1 MLYTLAIGA
10 VAAAVAFK
18 GFTLNRQW
26 QSNIALAKSSGLP
39 VVVIPWNV
47 FSVFWL
53 ATFYI
58 WIPVLELVLPASW
71 RGIWFEY
78 VVRARTSQWLLTCD
92 SLLDPEW
99 GHRKGHAPFEKIGGD
114 VFIIASATQLTAFVA
129 DAEAV
134 TQITT
139 RRNDFPKPLEM
150 YGALDIYG
158 KNLVSTEGADW
169 RMHRKLAA
177 PSFGE
182 KNNELVFKE
191 SLHHATS
198 LLGLWT
204 GPDGQGN
211 ETVQDPALATMS
223 FALFVI
229 SSAGFD
235 VRVKWPHEEKG
246 RESSVETDESKS
258 MLVGSE
264 KSAGHKMTYR
274 EAISELLHN
283 IMWTQI
289 IPPKYLPFSPIKVHR
304 KVGTAVTEWGQ
315 YMDELYEMK
324 KQQVTSGDSNN
335 AGMDL
340 FDALIRGSG
349 ITKGKTNIQK
359 SDLLGNAF
367 VLMLAGHE
375 TTANTLHFSLIY
387 LAMHRESQRRLQQDM
402 DKVFQGKPMKQWTY
416 EEHFPKLFGG
426 MAAAVM
432 NETLRVLQP
441 IVNIP
446 KSTAPGRP
454 QNFTMGNKTYTM
466 PGGTHIFLNSAIHR
480 NPKYWPAPSS
490 NAASP
495 ASTRPR
501 DVDTF
506 RPERWLSTSKLE
518 DSFVDIGYDDEEL
531 RGPSGEDTSAALF
544 KPVKGSYIP
553 FSDGFRSCIGRRF
566 AQVEILA
573 VLAVIFSQYSVELAV
588 EEWASDEEV
597 AAMDKKERNGVYAK
611 AVERAESVLRFKVAS
626 IITLQLRGT
635 SIPIRLVRRGEERF
649 GV

>member
-1 MLYTLAIGA
+1 
-10 VAAAVAFK
+10 V
-18 GFTLNRQW
+18 
-26 QSNIALAKSSGLP
+26 
-39 VVVIPWNV
+39 
-47 FSVFWL
+47 
-53 ATFYI
+53 
-58 WIPVLELVLPASW
+58 
-71 RGIWFEY
+71 
-78 VVRARTSQWLLTCD
+78 
-92 SLLDPEW
+92 
-99 GHRKGHAPFEKIGGD
+99 
-114 VFIIASATQLTAFVA
+114 FVA

-158 KNLVSTEGADW
+158 KNLVSTEGSDW
-169 RMHRKLAA
+169 RMHRKLTA

-191 SLHHATS
+191 SIHHARS

-211 ETVQDPALATMS
+211 ETVQDPATATMS

-235 VRVKWPHEEKG
+235 VRVKWPHEENS
-246 RESSVETDESKS
+246 RASSVDSDESKS
-258 MLVGSE
+258 MLLGSE

-289 IPPKYLPFSPIKVHR
+289 IPPKYLPLSPVKVHR
-304 KVGTAVTEWGQ
+304 TVGAAVTEWGQ

-324 KQQVTSGDSNN
+324 RQQVASGDTNN
-335 AGMDL
+335 TGMDL

-349 ITKGKTNIQK
+349 ITEGKTNIQK

-375 TTANTLHFSLIY
+375 TTANTLHFSLIF
-387 LAMHRESQRRLQQDM
+387 LAMHRDSQKRLQQDV
-402 DKVFQGKPMKQWTY
+402 DKVFAGKPIEQWVY

-432 NETLRVLQP
+432 NETLRLLQP

-454 QNFTMGNKTYTM
+454 QNLTMGNKTYTV

-480 NPKYWPAPSS
+480 NPKYWPTGPNGS
-490 NAASP
+490 NE
-495 ASTRPR
+495 RGEGKKR

-506 RPERWLSTSKLE
+506 RPERWLSTAKME
-518 DSFVDIGYDDEEL
+518 DSFVDIAYDDEEL
-531 RGPSGEDTSAALF
+531 RGPSGEDTSASLY

-588 EEWASDEEV
+588 EEWGSDEAI
-597 AAMDKKERNGVYAK
+597 AAMSKADKEAVYQK
-611 AVERAESVLRFKVAS
+611 AVDRADDVLKTKVAS

-635 SIPIRLVRRGEERF
+635 SVPIRLVRRGEERF
-649 GV
+649 GM

>member
-1 MLYTLAIGA
+1 ML
-10 VAAAVAFK
+10 
-18 GFTLNRQW
+18 FTLVCGALAAIALYKGSVLYRQW
-26 QSNIALAKSSGLP
+26 QTNIALAKSSGLP

-47 FSVFWL
+47 FSIFWL

-58 WIPVLELVLPASW
+58 WIPVLEVILPASW
-71 RGIWFEY
+71 RGAWF
-78 VVRARTSQWLLTCD
+78 D
-92 SLLDPEW
+92 LLDPEW
-99 GHRKGHAPFEKIGGD
+99 GYRKGYAPFEKIGGD

-129 DAEAV
+129 DAETVA
-134 TQITT
+134 QITA

-158 KNLVSTEGADW
+158 KNLVSTEGLDW
-169 RMHRKLAA
+169 RMHRKLTA

-191 SLHHATS
+191 SLHHAKS
-198 LLGLWT
+198 LIGLWT

-211 ETVQDPALATMS
+211 ETVQNPAVATMS

-235 VRVKWPHEEKG
+235 VRVKWPHEEKN
-246 RESSVETDESKS
+246 RTTSAESGESKS

-264 KSAGHKMTYR
+264 KSAGHNMTYR

-289 IPPKYLPFSPIKVHR
+289 IPPKYLPFSPVKVHR
-304 KVGTAVTEWGQ
+304 TVGAAVTEWGQ
-315 YMDELYEMK
+315 YMDELYERK
-324 KQQVTSGDSNN
+324 KQQVASGDTNN

-349 ITKGKTNIQK
+349 ITEGKTDVRK
-359 SDLLGNAF
+359 SDILGNAF

-375 TTANTLHFSLIY
+375 TTANTLHFSLIF
-387 LAMHRESQRRLQQDM
+387 LAMHRESQKRLQQDV
-402 DKVFQGKPMKQWTY
+402 DKVFQGKPVEQWVY
-416 EEHFPKLFGG
+416 EEHFPKLFSG

-432 NETLRVLQP
+432 NETLRLLQP

-454 QNFTMGNKTYTM
+454 QNFTMGDKTYTM
-466 PGGTHIFLNSAIHR
+466 PGGTHVFLNSAIHR

-490 NAASP
+490 ATSTAVTSAS
-495 ASTRPR
+495 
-501 DVDTF
+501 DVNTF
-506 RPERWLSTSKLE
+506 RPERWLSASKLE
-518 DSFVDIGYDDEEL
+518 DSFIDIGYDDEDL
-531 RGPSGEDTSAALF
+531 RGPSGEDTSASLF

-573 VLAVIFSQYSVELAV
+573 VLAAVFSQFSVELAV

-597 AAMDKKERNGVYAK
+597 AAMDRKARAEVYQK
-611 AVERAESVLRFKVAS
+611 AVDRADSVLRTKVAS

>member
-1 MLYTLAIGA
+1 MLFTLVFGA
-10 VAAAVAFK
+10 LAATALYK
-18 GFTLNRQW
+18 GFALYRNW
-26 QSNIALAKSSGLP
+26 QSNIVLAKSSGLP

-47 FSVFWL
+47 FSIFWL

-58 WIPVLELVLPASW
+58 WIPVLEVILPASW
-71 RGIWFEY
+71 RGIWF
-78 VVRARTSQWLLTCD
+78 D
-92 SLLDPEW
+92 LLDPEW
-99 GHRKGHAPFEKIGGD
+99 GYRKGHAPFEKIGGD
-114 VFIIASATQLTAFVA
+114 VFIIASATRLTAFVA

-139 RRNDFPKPLEM
+139 RRNDFPKPLEI

-158 KNLVSTEGADW
+158 KNLVSTEGSDW
-169 RMHRKLAA
+169 RMHRKLTA

-191 SLHHATS
+191 SLHHARS

-211 ETVQDPALATMS
+211 ETVQDPAVATMS

-235 VRVKWPHEEKG
+235 VRVKWLHEEKS
-246 RESSVETDESKS
+246 RASSLENDEPKS
-258 MLVGSE
+258 ILVGSE
-264 KSAGHKMTYR
+264 KSADHKMTYR

-289 IPPKYLPFSPIKVHR
+289 IPPKYLSLSPLKVHR
-304 KVGTAVTEWGQ
+304 TVGAAVTEWGQ
-315 YMDELYEMK
+315 YMDELYEVK
-324 KQQVTSGDSNN
+324 KQQVAYGDTNN

-340 FDALIRGSG
+340 FDAMIRGSG
-349 ITKGKTNIQK
+349 ITEGKTNIQK

-375 TTANTLHFSLIY
+375 TTANTLHFSLIF
-387 LAMHRESQRRLQQDM
+387 LAMHRDSQKRLQQDI
-402 DKVFQGKPMKQWTY
+402 DRVFQGKPIEQWTY
-416 EEHFPKLFGG
+416 EEYFPKLFGG

-432 NETLRVLQP
+432 NETLRLLQP

-454 QNFTMGNKTYTM
+454 QNFTMGDKTYTI
-466 PGGTHIFLNSAIHR
+466 PGDTHIFLNSAIHR
-480 NPKYWPAPSS
+480 NPKYWPAPS
-490 NAASP
+490 NT
-495 ASTRPR
+495 ASTSTTGAQ

-506 RPERWLSTSKLE
+506 RPERWLSNSELE
-518 DSFVDIGYDDEEL
+518 DSFVDINYDDEDL
-531 RGPSGEDTSAALF
+531 RGPSGEDTSASLF

-588 EEWASDEEV
+588 EEWGSDEEV
-597 AAMDKKERNGVYAK
+597 ASMDRQRREELYAK
-611 AVERAESVLRFKVAS
+611 AVQRADEVLRTKVAS

-635 SIPIRLVRRGEERF
+635 SVPIRLVRRGEGRF

>member
-1 MLYTLAIGA
+1 MYL
-10 VAAAVAFK
+10 
-18 GFTLNRQW
+18 
-26 QSNIALAKSSGLP
+26 
-39 VVVIPWNV
+39 
-47 FSVFWL
+47 
-53 ATFYI
+53 
-58 WIPVLELVLPASW
+58 
-71 RGIWFEY
+71 
-78 VVRARTSQWLLTCD
+78 
-92 SLLDPEW
+92 
-99 GHRKGHAPFEKIGGD
+99 
-114 VFIIASATQLTAFVA
+114 
-129 DAEAV
+129 
-134 TQITT
+134 
-139 RRNDFPKPLEM
+139 PLEM

-158 KNLVSTEGADW
+158 KNLVSTEGSDW

-191 SLHHATS
+191 SLHHAKS

-211 ETVQDPALATMS
+211 ETVEDPAIATMS

-235 VRVKWPHEEKG
+235 VRVKWPHEEKTQA
-246 RESSVETDESKS
+246 SSVESDESKS

-264 KSAGHKMTYR
+264 KPAGHNMSYR

-289 IPPKYLPFSPIKVHR
+289 IPPKYLHLSPIKVHR
-304 KVGTAVTEWGQ
+304 KVGAAVTEWGQ

-349 ITKGKTNIQK
+349 ITDGKKNIQK

-375 TTANTLHFSLIY
+375 TTANTLHFSLLF
-387 LAMHRESQRRLQQDM
+387 LAMHRDSQKRLQQDI
-402 DKVFQGKPMKQWTY
+402 DKVLQGKPIEQWTY
-416 EEHFPKLFGG
+416 EEHFPKLFNG

-441 IVNIP
+441 VLNIP
-446 KSTAPGRP
+446 KSTLPGRP
-454 QNFTMGNKTYTM
+454 QSFTMGEQTYTM
-466 PGGTHIFLNSAIHR
+466 PGDTHIFLSTAIHR
-480 NPKYWPAPSS
+480 NPKYWPAPSPDS
-490 NAASP
+490 S
-495 ASTRPR
+495 RKDKK

-506 RPERWLSTSKLE
+506 RPERWLAASKLE
-518 DSFVDIGYDDEEL
+518 ESFIDIGYDDEEL

-573 VLAVIFSQYSVELAV
+573 VLAVIFSQYTVELAV
-588 EEWASDEEV
+588 DDFASDEQV
-597 AAMDKKERNGVYAK
+597 AAMDGQGREEVYAK
-611 AVERAESVLRFKVAS
+611 AVARADFLLKTKVAS
-626 IITLQLRGT
+626 IITLQLRGA
-635 SIPIRLVRRGEERF
+635 SVPIRLVRRGEERF
-649 GV
+649 GL

>member
-1 MLYTLAIGA
+1 MRAGLS
-10 VAAAVAFK
+10 
-18 GFTLNRQW
+18 
-26 QSNIALAKSSGLP
+26 QSIL
-39 VVVIPWNV
+39 
-47 FSVFWL
+47 
-53 ATFYI
+53 TF
-58 WIPVLELVLPASW
+58 
-71 RGIWFEY
+71 
-78 VVRARTSQWLLTCD
+78 C

-99 GHRKGHAPFEKIGGD
+99 GYRTGHTTFEKIGGD
-114 VFIIASATQLTAFVA
+114 VFIIASVTRLTAFVA

-158 KNLVSTEGADW
+158 KNLVSTEGSDW
-169 RMHRKLAA
+169 RMHRKLTA

-182 KNNELVFKE
+182 KNNQLVFTE
-191 SLHHATS
+191 SLHHAKS

-204 GPDGQGN
+204 GPEGRGN
-211 ETVQDPALATMS
+211 QTVQDPAAAVMS

-235 VRVKWPHEEKG
+235 VRVKWPHEEKS
-246 RESSVETDESKS
+246 RASSVESEGSKS
-258 MLVGSE
+258 MLLGSD
-264 KSAGHKMTYR
+264 KPAGHTMSYR

-289 IPPKYLPFSPIKVHR
+289 IPPKYLPLSPFKAHR

-315 YMDELYEMK
+315 YMDEIYEMK
-324 KQQVTSGDSNN
+324 KQQVASSGTNN
-335 AGMDL
+335 VGMDL

-349 ITKGKTNIQK
+349 IMDGKTPIQK

-375 TTANTLHFSLIY
+375 TTANTIHFSLIF
-387 LAMHRESQRRLQQDM
+387 LAIHRDSQRRLQQDV
-402 DKVFQGKPMKQWTY
+402 DKIFQGKPISQWTY
-416 EEHFPKLFGG
+416 EEHFPKLFNG

-432 NETLRVLQP
+432 NETLRVLP
-441 IVNIP
+441 PVISIP

-454 QNFTMGNKTYTM
+454 QNFTMGGQTYTM
-466 PGGTHIFLNSAIHR
+466 PGGTQILLSSAIHR
-480 NPKYWPAPSS
+480 NTKYWPAPSKSS
-490 NAASP
+490 NSGGK
-495 ASTRPR
+495 T
-501 DVDTF
+501 DVETF
-506 RPERWLSTSKLE
+506 RPERWLAASKLE
-518 DSFVDIGYDDEEL
+518 ESFVDIGYDDEDL
-531 RGPSGEDTSAALF
+531 RGPSGEDTSASLF

-566 AQVEILA
+566 AQVEILV
-573 VLAVIFSQYSVELAV
+573 VLAVIFSQYSIELAV
-588 EEWASDEEV
+588 DEWASDEEV
-597 AAMDKKERNGVYAK
+597 EAMDKKQRAELYAK
-611 AVERAESVLRFKVAS
+611 AVGKTEHALQNNVAT

-649 GV
+649 DV

>member
-1 MLYTLAIGA
+1 MFGLSTLCA
-10 VAAAVAFK
+10 
-18 GFTLNRQW
+18 
-26 QSNIALAKSSGLP
+26 
-39 VVVIPWNV
+39 
-47 FSVFWL
+47 
-53 ATFYI
+53 
-58 WIPVLELVLPASW
+58 LVLISL
-71 RGIWFEY
+71 I
-78 VVRARTSQWLLTCD
+78 LTNV

-99 GHRKGHAPFEKIGGD
+99 GYRKGHEPFEKLGAD
-114 VFIIASATQLTAFVA
+114 VFLVATPNRISAFVA

-134 TQITT
+134 IQITT

-158 KNLVSTEGADW
+158 KNLVSTEGPDW
-169 RMHRKLAA
+169 RMHRKLTA

-191 SLHHATS
+191 SLHHARS
-198 LLGLWT
+198 LLSLWT
-204 GPDGQGN
+204 GPDGNGN
-211 ETVQDPALATMS
+211 ETVQEPAVATMS

-235 VRVKWPHEEKG
+235 VRVNWPHEEKS
-246 RESSVETDESKS
+246 RASSVESDESKS

-264 KSAGHKMTYR
+264 RPAGHKMTYR

-289 IPPKYLPFSPIKVHR
+289 IPPKYLLFSPVKLHR
-304 KVGTAVTEWGQ
+304 TVGAATFEWGQ

-324 KQQVTSGDSNN
+324 RQQVASGNTNN

-349 ITKGKTNIQK
+349 ITEGKTNIQK

-375 TTANTLHFSLIY
+375 TTANTLHFSLIF
-387 LAMHRESQRRLQQDM
+387 LAMHRESQRRLQQDV
-402 DKVFQGKPMKQWTY
+402 DKVFQGKPIEQWVY

-432 NETLRVLQP
+432 NETLRLLQP

-454 QNFTMGNKTYTM
+454 QTLNLGEKTYTV
-466 PGGTHIFLNSAIHR
+466 PGDTHIFLNSAIHR
-480 NPKYWPAPSS
+480 NPKYWSAAPGTS
-490 NAASP
+490 ND
-495 ASTRPR
+495 RNGQKR

-506 RPERWLSTSKLE
+506 RPERWLATTKLE
-518 DSFVDIGYDDEEL
+518 ESFVDIGYDDEEL
-531 RGPSGEDTSAALF
+531 RGPSGEDTSSTLF

-573 VLAVIFSQYSVELAV
+573 VLAVIFKNYTVELAV

-597 AAMDKKERNGVYAK
+597 AAMDGKQKEEVYSK
-611 AVERAESVLRFKVAS
+611 AIDRADSVLRTKVAS

-649 GV
+649 GI